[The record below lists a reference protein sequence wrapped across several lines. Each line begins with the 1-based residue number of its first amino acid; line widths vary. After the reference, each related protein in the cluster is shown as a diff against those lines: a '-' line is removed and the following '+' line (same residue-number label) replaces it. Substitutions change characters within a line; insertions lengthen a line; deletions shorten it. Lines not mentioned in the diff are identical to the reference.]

1 MSQVCFF
8 ADLRRFCDRPIN
20 SLFIKMNTP
29 RHSTIGLSG
38 RWNKKRSI
46 FVTRIHQEVMKTI
59 LHTDKRRL
67 FGYIAGIVAGVSYGT
82 NPLFGK
88 ALLES
93 GVPILVMLFFRYAF
107 AAGFLAVL
115 MGFKKESF
123 LAKRREL
130 GLLILLGIFFAG
142 SSLTLFCSYEFIPS
156 GLATTL
162 VYLYPAIV
170 ALIMVF
176 LRIYPSWQTWLAIS
190 ATFGGILLL
199 STPSGDVLIRI
210 PGILLAIGSALCYS
224 FYLVIVNRSKRIR
237 NVSEHTLTLYSLVTG
252 AALFA
257 AIRAAQGGSML
268 EGIDTLGD
276 WGNLIGLA
284 IIPTMVSMLTIA
296 ISSRYIGPTKTAVL
310 GVFEPLTAILIG
322 TLMFGETLTAKMAT
336 GIVVCVAA
344 VVFMIVK
351 PGK

>member
-1 MSQVCFF
+1 
-8 ADLRRFCDRPIN
+8 
-20 SLFIKMNTP
+20 MNTP

-46 FVTRIHQEVMKTI
+46 FVTRIHQEAMITI

-88 ALLES
+88 ALMES

-162 VYLYPAIV
+162 IYLYPAIV

-210 PGILLAIGSALCYS
+210 PGILFAIGSALCYS
-224 FYLVIVNRSKRIR
+224 FYLIIVNRSKRIR

-252 AALFA
+252 AVMFA

-322 TLMFGETLTAKMAT
+322 TLMFGEMLTAKMAT
-336 GIVVCVAA
+336 GIAVCVAA

>member
-1 MSQVCFF
+1 
-8 ADLRRFCDRPIN
+8 
-20 SLFIKMNTP
+20 MNTP

-46 FVTRIHQEVMKTI
+46 FVTRIHQEAMITI

-88 ALLES
+88 ALMES

-162 VYLYPAIV
+162 IYLYPAIV

-210 PGILLAIGSALCYS
+210 PGILFAIGSALCYS
-224 FYLVIVNRSKRIR
+224 FYLIIVNRSKRIR

-252 AALFA
+252 AVLYA
-257 AIRAAQGGSML
+257 AIRAAQGGSLL

-322 TLMFGETLTAKMAT
+322 TLMFGEMLTAKMAT
-336 GIVVCVAA
+336 GIAVCVAA